1 MRMDIG
7 IVGLGKMGILH
18 ASILNALDGC
28 SVSAICEKERLV
40 LEFAKKI
47 LPHVAFYSDVVSMVN
62 KEKLDAVFVT
72 TPISTHLPILREI
85 VDSASI
91 PVFIEKPLAASYEDA
106 STMARLSKEKQ
117 IITMVGYQKRFAPS
131 FSRAKS
137 ILDSGQIGKPLVFR
151 AHSFVS
157 SVFKEGGGWRF
168 KKGEGGALLDLGSH
182 LIDLLTF
189 YFGVPEWVSGFDV
202 QIASKQ
208 VEDFAHALFGFES
221 GLRGYVDVSW
231 SVEGYRLPESKIE
244 VIGSEGRMEVSDDR
258 LFVSG
263 NRSKKDSDDKE
274 FTAPELYK
282 GVSFLVGDP
291 EYCIEDEFFLNSIR
305 NGKETYPDFSQA
317 SVVNKVIEGIHNS
330 SLERKVVW
338 LADSKDR

>member
-1 MRMDIG
+1 MNIG

-18 ASILNALDGC
+18 ASILNALEGC
-28 SVSAICEKERLV
+28 SVTAICEKERLV

-47 LPHVAFYSDVVSMVN
+47 LPHITFYSDVVSMVN
-62 KEKLDAVFVT
+62 QEKLDAVFVT

-85 VDSASI
+85 IDSESI
-91 PVFIEKPLAASYEDA
+91 PVFMEKPLAASYDEA
-106 STMARLSKEKQ
+106 STMAQLSKEKQ

-131 FSRAKS
+131 FSRAKN
-137 ILDSGQIGKPLVFR
+137 ILDSGQIGKPLMFR

-157 SVFKEGGGWRF
+157 SVFKEGRGWRF

-189 YFGVPEWVSGFDV
+189 YFGVPDWVSGFDI

-231 SVEGYRLPESKIE
+231 SVEGYRLPETKIE
-244 VIGSEGRMEVSDDR
+244 VIGSEGRIEVSDDR
-258 LFVSG
+258 VFVSG
-263 NRSKKDSDDKE
+263 NRSERDSGGNE
-274 FTAPELYK
+274 FTAPDLYK
-282 GVSFLVGDP
+282 GVNFLIGDP
-291 EYCIEDEFFLNSIR
+291 EYCTEDEFFLNSIK
-305 NGKETYPDFSQA
+305 NGKEAHPDFSQA
-317 SVVNKVIEGIHNS
+317 SIVNKVIEGIHKS
-330 SLERKVVW
+330 SLEKKVVW
-338 LADSKDR
+338 LDDSKDR

>member
-1 MRMDIG
+1 MQMDIG

-18 ASILNALDGC
+18 ASILNALEGC
-28 SVSAICEKERLV
+28 SVTAICEKERLV

-47 LPHVAFYSDVVSMVN
+47 LPHITFYSDVVSMVN

-85 VDSASI
+85 IDYASI
-91 PVFIEKPLAASYEDA
+91 PVFMEKPLAASYDDA
-106 STMARLSKEKQ
+106 SAMAQLSKEKR

-137 ILDSGQIGKPLVFR
+137 ILDSEQIGKPLVFR

-157 SVFKEGGGWRF
+157 SVFKEGRGWRF

-189 YFGVPEWVSGFDV
+189 YFGVPDWVSGFDI
-202 QIASKQ
+202 QIASSQ
-208 VEDFAHALFGFES
+208 VEDFAHALLGFKS

-231 SVEGYRLPESKIE
+231 SVEGYRLPETKIE
-244 VIGSEGRMEVSDDR
+244 VIGSEGRIEVSDDR
-258 LFVSG
+258 VFVSG
-263 NRSKKDSDDKE
+263 SRTKNDPNNRE
-274 FTAPELYK
+274 FTAPDLYE
-282 GVSFLVGDP
+282 GVSFLIGDP
-291 EYCIEDEFFLNSIR
+291 EYCIEDEFFLNSIK
-305 NGKETYPDFSQA
+305 NGKEVHPDFSDA
-317 SVVNKVIEGIHNS
+317 TIVNKVIAGIHKS
-330 SLERKVVW
+330 SLQKEVVW
-338 LADSKDR
+338 LDDSKDR

>member
-1 MRMDIG
+1 MDIG

-28 SVSAICEKERLV
+28 SVAAICEKERLV
-40 LEFAKKI
+40 LEFARKI
-47 LPHVAFYSDVVSMVN
+47 IPHVAFYSDVDSMVN

-72 TPISTHLPILREI
+72 TPISTHLSILREI
-85 VDSASI
+85 IDYASI
-91 PVFIEKPLAASYEDA
+91 PVFMEKPLAASYDEA
-106 STMARLSKEKQ
+106 SMMAQLTKEKR

-137 ILDSGQIGKPLVFR
+137 ILASGQIGKPLMFR

-157 SVFKEGGGWRF
+157 SVFKEGRGWRF

-182 LIDLLTF
+182 LIDLLTS
-189 YFGVPEWVSGFDV
+189 YFGVPDWVSGFDI

-208 VEDFAHALFGFES
+208 VEDFAHALFWFES

-231 SVEGYRLPESKIE
+231 SVEGYRLPETKIE
-244 VIGSEGRMEVSDDR
+244 VIGSEGRIEVSDDR

-263 NRSKKDSDDKE
+263 NQSKEDSEGKE
-274 FTAPELYK
+274 FTAPDLYK
-282 GVSFLVGDP
+282 GVSFLIGDP
-291 EYCIEDEFFLNSIR
+291 EYCTEDEFFVNSIR
-305 NGKETYPDFSQA
+305 NGREAHPDFSDA
-317 SVVNKVIEGIHNS
+317 TIVNKVIEGIHKS
-330 SLERKVVW
+330 SLQKEVVW
-338 LADSKDR
+338 LGDSKDR